1 MSTLRIV
8 HNPSLVAYGVLSVLL
23 SMALFVT
30 GSIMTSPANEQ
41 LGYLVSEVFTLLC
54 LLISGA
60 FAFIMRSNRGRPH
73 QLQTYGFAF
82 AVSILCWIISWLQQ
96 PVGASDRVLMSIV
109 ALHGVFWGTR
119 CVALATQSEVLSKQ
133 SLLLALIGAAACS
146 SGIFLATRPEITKL
160 AAVTI
165 AACYMLC
172 LGLHLFYVSF
182 LLRRGI
188 ATDPTTNG

>member
-54 LLISGA
+54 LLVSVA
-60 FAFIMRSNRGRPH
+60 FAFIMRSNRGRP
-73 QLQTYGFAF
+73 QQIQTYGIAF
-82 AVSILCWIISWLQQ
+82 AVSILCWLISWLQR
-96 PVGASDRVLMSIV
+96 PVGDSDHVLMSIV
-109 ALHGVFWGTR
+109 ALHGVIWGTR
-119 CVALATQSEVLSKQ
+119 CVALATQSETQSRQ

-172 LGLHLFYVSF
+172 LGLHLFYVSI
-182 LLRRGI
+182 LLRHGI
-188 ATDPTTNG
+188 ATDSTANG